1 MKVME
6 PKPSVLVVDDDV
18 ALRAVLKASLEAE
31 GFAVAEADDGLEGL
45 AVAIKT
51 RPDLL
56 LLDVVMPRA
65 TGMEMLA
72 QLRQNEWGR
81 TAKVV
86 FFTHLEGD
94 DEILRGITAYEP
106 SLYLIKGSW
115 EISDVVAKVKE
126 VLGLNQ

>member
-1 MKVME
+1 ME
-6 PKPSVLVVDDDV
+6 TKPSILVIDDDV
-18 ALRAVLKASLEAE
+18 ALRTVLKTSLEAE
-31 GFAVAEADDGLEGL
+31 GFAVTEASDGLEGL
-45 AVAIKT
+45 ATAIKT
-51 RPDLL
+51 HPDLL

-126 VLGLNQ
+126 VLGIDEVS